1 MVCVEITLTAVGSVI
16 VIFSTTIQ
24 LFASVTF
31 SIFIPAE
38 RLEISFLYDYL
49 DDLRKKGSLHRGIEI
64 ENGQGVIIYNDPEDV
79 MHDMKH
85 GSIKDQIKDQLI
97 QINAGATEA
106 IKEMGGKLADEIEVK
121 E

>member
-1 MVCVEITLTAVGSVI
+1 MKDNLESIRHRVNIKQTAKGVWQKDIT
-16 VIFSTTIQ
+16 
-24 LFASVTF
+24 
-31 SIFIPAE
+31 
-38 RLEISFLYDYL
+38 
-49 DDLRKKGSLHRGIEI
+49 IEI
-64 ENGQGVIIYNDPEDV
+64 ENGQGVLIYNDPEDV
-79 MHDMKH
+79 MHDMKR

>member
-1 MVCVEITLTAVGSVI
+1 MKDNLESIRHRVNIKQTAKGVWQKDIT
-16 VIFSTTIQ
+16 
-24 LFASVTF
+24 
-31 SIFIPAE
+31 
-38 RLEISFLYDYL
+38 
-49 DDLRKKGSLHRGIEI
+49 IEI
-64 ENGQGVIIYNDPEDV
+64 ENGQGVLIYNDPEDV